1 MQRTMAARERQPDVL
16 RLRGVQNVLVLRP
29 SPWKQ
34 RSDQA
39 PHQRETQRETESAAK
54 QHVYLRGTSGTTNSW
69 TTPRCRSWTVTLW
82 LATGAPAGRGAC
94 CNSEA
99 RARVS
104 LAVRGDDDGTSDAEP
119 TRMPGLASLL
129 HRHGPLPAPTRAL
142 RKAHCKRDFIQQ
154 TQLVGYRIGKTGPN
168 ERAEGGLSPRTYVV
182 AAGQAIVAHLLLGD
196 AGGEVGLDG
205 GCGLPMPATVSERA
219 GDEK

>member
-82 LATGAPAGRGAC
+82 LATGAPAGHGAC

-104 LAVRGDDDGTSDAEP
+104 LAARGDDDGTSDAEP
-119 TRMPGLASLL
+119 TRTPGLASLL
-129 HRHGPLPAPTRAL
+129 HRHGPLPAPKRAL
-142 RKAHCKRDFIQQ
+142 RKAHCKRNLIDSADSACWFDC
-154 TQLVGYRIGKTGPN
+154 RIGKRG
-168 ERAEGGLSPRTYVV
+168 RRSARKVRTYVV

-205 GCGLPMPATVSERA
+205 GCRCRRR
-219 GDEK
+219 